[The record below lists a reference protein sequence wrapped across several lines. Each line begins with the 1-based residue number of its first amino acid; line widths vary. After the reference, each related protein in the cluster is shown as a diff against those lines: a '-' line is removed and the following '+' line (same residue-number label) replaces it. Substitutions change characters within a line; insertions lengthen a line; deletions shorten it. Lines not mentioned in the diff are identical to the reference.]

1 MKGKKVFV
9 AGGTGLVG
17 TNLTQRLVQLD
28 CYVSSSFFSKPP
40 KILEEL
46 YKPYDFTKFEDCLR
60 ATQGQDFVIICA
72 AQIFGSQ
79 LMKEHPTAFILPNF
93 QINAGLFEACSQN
106 NVKKVVFISSSTVY
120 QEAFYPIQE
129 EQLDWNLPPY
139 ELYQGVGWLN
149 RYLEQLANFY
159 YKKQNLQIGIL
170 RAANIYGP
178 HDQFDEGKSHVLPA
192 LIKRALDKEDPYVVW
207 GNGDVVRDFVYVED
221 VVDAILLV
229 LQNHCD
235 SNPLNIGGGSPFSI
249 HQAVETILKVCEHD
263 VTPEYDSTKPSSIPY
278 RALDITK
285 FESTFDRT
293 NKYSFEQGIRQT
305 VDWYLRY
312 ITDSM

>member
-46 YKPYDFTKFEDCLR
+46 YQPYDFTKFEDCLK

-106 NVKKVVFISSSTVY
+106 KVKKVVFISSSTVY
-120 QEAFYPIQE
+120 QEASYPIQE

-159 YKKQNLQIGIL
+159 YKKQNLQIPIQM
-170 RAANIYGP
+170 RIIQKSSVVKAN
-178 HDQFDEGKSHVLPA
+178 F
-192 LIKRALDKEDPYVVW
+192 
-207 GNGDVVRDFVYVED
+207 NGY
-221 VVDAILLV
+221 
-229 LQNHCD
+229 Q
-235 SNPLNIGGGSPFSI
+235 
-249 HQAVETILKVCEHD
+249 
-263 VTPEYDSTKPSSIPY
+263 
-278 RALDITK
+278 
-285 FESTFDRT
+285 
-293 NKYSFEQGIRQT
+293 
-305 VDWYLRY
+305 
-312 ITDSM
+312 M